1 MPQPLEALESCA
13 LFNGLGRDGLMNLF
27 EFVESKSFVAGEAIL
42 KQGLQY
48 RSLWAV
54 LRGRCEVV
62 RDCGNGHDQ
71 QLAVLEPGG
80 IFGEMSFF
88 QEAPHS
94 ATVRA
99 LTAVETVRIT
109 PAAFDKLKSTDSEA
123 AFVIVSNLVRLLSD
137 RLRRM
142 DNWTCELVDNSADG
156 RHHAE
161 WQEFQ
166 SKLYTDWSF

>member
-1 MPQPLEALESCA
+1 MSQPFKDLECCA
-13 LFNGLGRDGLMNLF
+13 LFNGLSRDGLVHLF
-27 EFVESKSFVAGEAIL
+27 DLVETKSFPAGEAIL

-48 RSLWAV
+48 RSLWAI

-99 LTAVETVRIT
+99 LTDVETVRLT
-109 PAAFDKLKSTDSEA
+109 PAGFEKLKAVDQEA

-142 DNWTCELVDNSADG
+142 DNWTCELVDSSPDG